1 MKRKIIACDFDGTL
15 FTDDYPYIG
24 DPIWKT
30 INYCKEQQAKG
41 AILILWTCRN
51 GKDLEE
57 AIEMCALEGLYFD
70 YVNENAKENLMAF
83 GGRDNRKIY
92 ADEYIDD
99 KAVNVSDL
107 PSEPFYGV

>member
-1 MKRKIIACDFDGTL
+1 MSMKRKIIGVDFDGTL
-15 FTDDYPYIG
+15 FTDDYPNIG
-24 DPIWKT
+24 YPIWKT

-51 GKDLEE
+51 GADLTE
-57 AIEMCALEGLYFD
+57 AVEMCKRVGLHFD
-70 YVNENAKENLMAF
+70 YVNENAKENIMAF

-99 KAVNVSDL
+99 KAINVRDL
-107 PSEPFYGV
+107 